1 MTDPTSR
8 ALELLGLLQSRP
20 VWSGPELAERLGV
33 TTRSVRRDMERLRD
47 LGYPV
52 QASPGV
58 AGGYQLG
65 SGSRMPPLLLNE
77 DEATAVAVS
86 LGLAAQASVEGL
98 GENALRALTKLGP
111 LLPARV
117 RARVEDISAGV
128 RHLGFGGDD
137 VSAES
142 LAVCS
147 RAIRARVQVRFEYRA
162 RDGAESERRAEP
174 HQLVVLGRRWY
185 LMAFDLDR
193 DDWRTFRLD
202 RVRQL
207 RASTFASVP
216 RTAPDAEKFVRRA
229 IAGPNQGDATI
240 RLLMPHSEASKSLN
254 SWFGQLTPDGEAT
267 LLRCSARGAEQ
278 TVVQLLLREVAFEVI
293 EPQWLLERVR
303 DLAARL
309 GRSVPEDAMRVTDP
323 D

>member
-20 VWSGPELAERLGV
+20 VWSGPELAARLGV
-33 TTRSVRRDMERLRD
+33 TTRSVRRDMERLRQ

-52 QASPGV
+52 QASPGS

-117 RARVEDISAGV
+117 RARVEDISTGV
-128 RHLGFGGDD
+128 RHLGLGGDD

-147 RAIRARVQVRFEYRA
+147 RAVRARVQVRFSYRA
-162 RDGAESERRAEP
+162 RDGAETERRAEP

-202 RVRQL
+202 RVTQV
-207 RASTFASVP
+207 RASTFASAP
-216 RTAPDAEKFVRRA
+216 RRAPDAEQFVRRA
-229 IAGPNQGDATI
+229 VSRPNPGDATI
-240 RLLMPHSEASKSLN
+240 RLLVPHSEVADSLH
-254 SWFGQLTPDGEAT
+254 SWFGTLTADGQTT
-267 LLRCSARGAEQ
+267 LLRCSLRGAEQ
-278 TVVQLLLREVAFEVI
+278 TVVQLLVRDIEFEVVHP
-293 EPQWLLERVR
+293 EPLVERVR
-303 DLAARL
+303 ELSARL
-309 GRSVPEDAMRVTDP
+309 GRSVHTGT
-323 D
+323 